1 MPYVYTK
8 RNLALLQAIDVFKIL
23 DIPATQ
29 TSVGVAFRVLI
40 IGNRVRGRIQSDVI
54 INGRDHML

>member
-1 MPYVYTK
+1 MHKKENWRIFIVK
-8 RNLALLQAIDVFKIL
+8 DVCKIL

-54 INGRDHML
+54 INGRDRML